1 MSTVKALQEYNSN
14 IYYYKKEVEMSSSG
28 TGRSKS
34 SNGTRPTPPLNNIS
48 SINNNTQAPPN
59 YRTSS
64 NTRPNIRGSSVAVPE
79 KRKIVG
85 QYMLGKTI
93 GEGTF
98 GKVKLAIHIPT
109 GEKVTIWNVL
119 RVDILISIS

>member
-1 MSTVKALQEYNSN
+1 
-14 IYYYKKEVEMSSSG
+14 MSSSSS
-28 TGRSKS
+28 GRSKS
-34 SNGTRPTPPLNNIS
+34 SNGTRPGASVASNVSNNSNGAPPG
-48 SINNNTQAPPN
+48 PPN
-59 YRTSS
+59 YRSSS
-64 NTRPNIRGSSVAVPE
+64 NVRPSIRSSNGNAQE

-109 GEKVTIWNVL
+109 GEKVRKNI
-119 RVDILISIS
+119 